1 MVITAD
7 FSEILFKREHL
18 TLWDRNTKGGR
29 PAPSV
34 GDVREQVKDEMH
46 LVVVIVT

>member
-1 MVITAD
+1 M
-7 FSEILFKREHL
+7 

-46 LVVVIVT
+46 LVVVIVTKPAVKLKHVMDYMKRT